1 MITQGRTVAALRQR
15 LATRSPD
22 AMPGLHPASPP
33 RHARPGSGSLPE
45 PEPEPEP
52 DPEPEPGQLRAASI
66 ELLSGCLQVD
76 GGTDA
81 LALLLTSATT
91 QEEILAALEFPG
103 LWNLQVAVVRRLFR
117 LRKVVSKRSRAL
129 VFGPQREWQ
138 PGVLPWREFRAV
150 VDFVAPH
157 ERAPWVRL
165 RKTPRPPGV

>member
-22 AMPGLHPASPP
+22 AMPGLHPPQRAQ
-33 RHARPGSGSLPE
+33 RDSGSLPE
-45 PEPEPEP
+45 PEPQ
-52 DPEPEPGQLRAASI
+52 PEPEPEPRLLRAASL

-103 LWNLQVAVVRRLFR
+103 LWNLQVAVVRRLIQ
-117 LRKVVSKRSRAL
+117 LRKVVS
-129 VFGPQREWQ
+129 
-138 PGVLPWREFRAV
+138 
-150 VDFVAPH
+150 
-157 ERAPWVRL
+157 ERP
-165 RKTPRPPGV
+165 

>member
-22 AMPGLHPASPP
+22 AMPGLHPPQRAQ
-33 RHARPGSGSLPE
+33 RDSGSLPE

-52 DPEPEPGQLRAASI
+52 RLLRAASL

-103 LWNLQVAVVRRLFR
+103 LWNLQVAVVRRLIQ
-117 LRKVVSKRSRAL
+117 LRKVVS
-129 VFGPQREWQ
+129 
-138 PGVLPWREFRAV
+138 
-150 VDFVAPH
+150 
-157 ERAPWVRL
+157 ERP
-165 RKTPRPPGV
+165 